1 MYIVDTAIK
10 DQLEFASLFVLLQ
23 EMYHFCRKRMILL
36 LI

>member
-23 EMYHFCRKRMILL
+23 EMYHFVEKG
-36 LI
+36 